1 MNAGLET
8 SQHLVPNK
16 RAWCNG
22 SISVSKTADLGSNPG
37 ARANVKIK
45 MNKLREYLRLS
56 TDELV
61 NKVSWPTW
69 EDLQEST
76 VIVMVASMLIA
87 LVIYVI
93 DIVSSGALGFFYQ
106 IFQG

>member
-1 MNAGLET
+1 
-8 SQHLVPNK
+8 
-16 RAWCNG
+16 
-22 SISVSKTADLGSNPG
+22 
-37 ARANVKIK
+37 
-45 MNKLREYLRLS
+45 MNKLKEYLKLS

-61 NKVSWPTW
+61 NKVTWPTW

-76 VIVMVASMLIA
+76 LIVMVASIIISLI
-87 LVIYVI
+87 IYVI

>member
-1 MNAGLET
+1 
-8 SQHLVPNK
+8 
-16 RAWCNG
+16 
-22 SISVSKTADLGSNPG
+22 
-37 ARANVKIK
+37 

-61 NKVSWPTW
+61 NKVSWPSW

-76 VIVMVASMLIA
+76 IIVMVASMLIA
-87 LVIYVI
+87 GVIYVI
-93 DIVSSGALGFFYQ
+93 DIVSSASLGFFYQ

>member
-1 MNAGLET
+1 
-8 SQHLVPNK
+8 
-16 RAWCNG
+16 
-22 SISVSKTADLGSNPG
+22 
-37 ARANVKIK
+37 
-45 MNKLREYLRLS
+45 MNKIREYIKLS

-76 VIVMVASMLIA
+76 IIVMVASLIIA

-93 DIVSSGALGFFYQ
+93 DVISSGSLSFFYQ
-106 IFQG
+106 IFQ

>member
-1 MNAGLET
+1 MN
-8 SQHLVPNK
+8 
-16 RAWCNG
+16 
-22 SISVSKTADLGSNPG
+22 
-37 ARANVKIK
+37 KIK
-45 MNKLREYLRLS
+45 EYLRLS

-76 VIVMVASMLIA
+76 IIVMIASLLIA

-93 DIVSSGALGFFYQ
+93 DIVSSGTLGFFYQ
-106 IFQG
+106 IFQS

>member
-1 MNAGLET
+1 
-8 SQHLVPNK
+8 
-16 RAWCNG
+16 
-22 SISVSKTADLGSNPG
+22 
-37 ARANVKIK
+37 
-45 MNKLREYLRLS
+45 MNKLREYIKLS

-76 VIVMVASMLIA
+76 IIVMVASLLIA
-87 LVIYVI
+87 LVIYAI
-93 DIVSSGALGFFYQ
+93 DIVSSAGLGFFYQ

>member
-1 MNAGLET
+1 
-8 SQHLVPNK
+8 LVSNT

-22 SISVSKTADLGSNPG
+22 SISVSKTADLGSSPG
-37 ARANVKIK
+37 ARANVKIN
-45 MNKLREYLRLS
+45 MNKLREYLKLS

-61 NKVSWPTW
+61 NKVTWPTW
-69 EDLQEST
+69 ADLQEST
-76 VIVMVASMLIA
+76 IIVMVASLLIA
-87 LVIYVI
+87 FVIYII

>member
-1 MNAGLET
+1 MGVRISPPVLET
-8 SQHLVPNK
+8 VKGKEMN
-16 RAWCNG
+16 
-22 SISVSKTADLGSNPG
+22 
-37 ARANVKIK
+37 KIK
-45 MNKLREYLRLS
+45 EYLRLS

-76 VIVMVASMLIA
+76 IIVMVASLFIA
-87 LVIYVI
+87 FVIYVI

-106 IFQG
+106 IFQS

>member
-1 MNAGLET
+1 
-8 SQHLVPNK
+8 
-16 RAWCNG
+16 
-22 SISVSKTADLGSNPG
+22 
-37 ARANVKIK
+37 

-61 NKVSWPTW
+61 NKVSWPSW

-76 VIVMVASMLIA
+76 IIVMVASMLIA
-87 LVIYVI
+87 GVIYVI
-93 DIVSSGALGFFYQ
+93 DIISSTSLGFFYQ

>member
-1 MNAGLET
+1 
-8 SQHLVPNK
+8 
-16 RAWCNG
+16 
-22 SISVSKTADLGSNPG
+22 
-37 ARANVKIK
+37 

-76 VIVMVASMLIA
+76 IIVMVASMLIA
-87 LVIYVI
+87 GVIYVI
-93 DIVSSGALGFFYQ
+93 DIISSTSLGFFYQ